1 MKKNQH
7 QNQKLSNREK
17 AINNLTFE
25 PIAIVSMAF
34 KFPEDCADEHSFWSG
49 LKTRHDFVTQVPSDR
64 WAVDELQHNKRSE
77 PGRSVTF
84 SAGVLSGLDQFDAEF
99 FGISPREAAMVDP
112 QHRLLLELSWQAM
125 ENAGYLPSQLAG
137 TNCAVYVGIS
147 GLDYGTRMLDDC
159 SLISSHTMTGNTL
172 SVAANR
178 LSYFFD
184 LRGPS
189 LAVDTA
195 CSSSLVALHHACMSL
210 QTGDAS
216 MALVGGVNMLLH
228 PYPFIGFTKASML
241 SKNGRC
247 KVFDASADGYV
258 RSEGGAVFILKP
270 LKTAL
275 QDGDDI
281 QAVIRS
287 TGVNA
292 DGGRKTGITI
302 PSAEGQ
308 ADLMRSVIAK
318 SGLSSNEV
326 DFVEAHGT
334 GTIVGDPIEAHAIGE
349 VYGQGKSTPLPIGS
363 VKANVGHLESASG
376 MAGLVKTVLALK
388 NRALPPALHLTKP
401 NPYIDFSKLNLEL
414 VTDYKSIS
422 SENNKPLIAGINS
435 FGFGGANAHMLLQ
448 EFKAKPARKAQST
461 SSKVSQDSLAPLF
474 LSARSE
480 AALRAQ
486 AEQYHDFLKQKSA
499 PEFYDVA
506 HSVVNY
512 RDNMEKGLALKSS
525 SFESLL
531 ESLLAFSQGE
541 FPADVVLGDALK
553 TDGQIAFVYSGNG
566 AQWAGMCKPLMT
578 QSPRFVEILNQV
590 DAVLKPIAGFSVIDE
605 LMVDKTASRLEDT
618 VVAQPLLFAIQ
629 VAVTLL
635 LKEQGIEPKAVTGH
649 SVGEVAAAWAAGV
662 FDLKQA
668 TQLICARS
676 AAQALT
682 QGAGRMAAASVSEAE
697 MMAILAEY
705 DNELDIEIA
714 GINSPQNITLSG
726 KLADLKVI
734 QKRLKAVGTFFKLLD
749 IDYAFH
755 SRHMDAI
762 HDTLKK
768 SLVDLRPSPTKNMTF
783 VSAITGGVVK
793 GVQLNADYWWK
804 NVRQPVQFSS
814 AITSLVN
821 LGCNVFVEVGPHA
834 ILQRYLTECLSAS
847 DVEHRILPTLVK
859 DAHHGLSQIEAAAL
873 RTHIAVG
880 KQRNA
885 PYFKAEWQRVRL
897 PNYPWQRERYWYA
910 KTSEGEGLLER
921 RRSHPILG
929 WRVNETDTIWE
940 NTVDTETL
948 PWLADH
954 QVAGAVVFPGSA
966 YVEMALAAAKE
977 WLGEEQFSFEEL
989 DIISP
994 IVFDEDHAR
1003 TLRFVLNQRDGGF
1016 QILSRQ
1022 RLSADEFSLH
1032 AAGRILE
1039 ATKTQRPQQIGA
1051 LANPVITID
1060 KKTHYALTARLG
1072 LDYGAAFQGLRAIRI
1087 NHDCLEADVRLP
1099 KLVDADTQ
1107 YIIHPAMLD
1116 LCFQS
1121 LVDFFH
1127 EHIQN
1132 NQGIAFLPTKVSK
1145 LNYYSDAKPVK
1156 FRARLKRFSLRAV
1169 LADFELLDKSGNLVA
1184 IAADCRFRS
1193 APLMSRK
1200 ENAIDQ
1206 WETVPRLR
1214 PHPFDTMTS
1223 HFPAINAL
1231 LPILDKAMVSQDA
1244 QRQTWFKET
1253 LPLLEALTV
1262 SYIFEAFQA
1271 VALEKKDKLS
1281 KLLNDK
1287 PSSFLLWLAS
1297 VLIRENLLI
1306 NNKGKWQV
1314 VVDTE
1319 VPKSKDIWQYIQGS
1333 VPTCSSQLLLMG
1345 RIGSR
1350 LPALMTGVL
1359 DEKDYLAV
1367 LAKST
1372 STEALYDSDP
1382 AYVGILNAIE
1392 NTILALATHV
1402 PTGRRLRVLEI
1413 VSGPSLLPR
1422 RLLNKFDEDRL
1433 DYVVAVPE
1441 EAIAEHLQADYH
1453 DFSNL
1458 IVATVDLTD
1467 GKLTADKPLP
1477 ELFDIIVMR
1486 HALHRFAYPHG
1497 AIKQIAQRLTQGGVT
1512 LIAERYPD
1520 VSADL
1525 IGGVDPSWW
1534 YVEDTVSDDGL
1545 TKVESALLTPEAWMQ
1560 ALSEEGF
1567 DEVEHFAEA
1576 SATGL
1581 AQGAYLVLAKRLEA
1595 RTNEAISLDSK
1606 AWLLLADDASSAVA
1620 NQLKARLELQSQ
1632 VVTIANAIPE
1642 NEAHIDHI
1650 VSLLGWNKTAEDAVD
1665 VVSNVMQQIQHIV
1678 ESVNKPANFWLLTQG
1693 GALTTN
1699 TSSNKGANPVQAAL
1713 WGLGRVVMNEYAML
1727 NCKLIDVASDL
1738 ADEEMVHR
1746 LANELLHPDGANELM
1761 LSGEGRYSLLTQT
1774 HGTQSDKEASNDE
1787 RYHLDFLTAGQLRN
1801 LVWLP
1806 TLEKPLLANQ
1816 VEVKTKAAG
1825 LNFRDIM
1832 YLMGLL
1838 PDEAVEKG
1846 FAGASL
1852 GLEFSGVITRVG
1864 ADVKDYHPGESVM
1877 GFGSSCFASHVV
1889 TSAEAVAP
1897 MPESWTFEAA
1907 ATVPTTFFTVYYA
1920 LKHLADL
1927 QPGEKV
1933 LIHGAAGGVG
1943 IAAVQLAQHLGA
1955 EIFATAGS
1963 DEKRDFV
1970 RLLGADH
1977 VFDSRSFDF
1986 ADDIAA
1992 ATGGEGVDVI
2002 LNSLAG
2008 EAIRRNLS
2016 VLKPFGRFLELG
2028 KRDFF
2033 ENTPVGLRPFKDNIS
2048 YFGIDADQLLV
2059 NRPALANRLF
2069 YEVMALFHEG
2079 AFTPLPHRVFDVERI
2094 IDAFRLMQQARHIGK
2109 VVVSLDGA
2117 RPKIKQQKETLE
2129 LIKLDKNSTWL
2140 ITGGL
2145 SGFGL
2150 ESAKWLLKRGAKN
2163 LVLLSRRGMK
2173 TPGAKAVVAEL
2184 TAAGAKVLALSCDIT
2199 DATKLAEVIKQV
2211 QATMPPLK
2219 GVLHAAMVI
2228 DDQLISKLDENSVS
2242 SVIQPKLLGAWHLH
2256 TLTQHLPLDY
2266 FVLYSSITT
2275 YIGNPGQANYVAANA
2290 GLEGLAELRRS
2301 NGLPAQCI
2309 GWGPIADAG
2318 YLTRN
2323 TAVKDSLGQR
2333 MGKEPM
2339 LAHEALQ
2346 QLDDVLRNKNAL
2358 HAIANFDWRILSKI
2372 LPSASGVRFD
2382 QLNAE
2387 LLGVGNMDD
2396 NFDFQA
2402 IIAGKDRQEVEKVVT
2417 EMIVHE
2423 VSVILCISVERI
2435 HPRRSLHDLGMDSL
2449 MAVELA
2455 MGLER
2460 RFGIQLP
2467 VMMLNESPN
2476 TEKVALRIVDK
2487 VFGDDGADGQEH
2499 MPNLLVKDL
2508 ARQHGEEISEQE
2520 VEHAMEDVRK
2530 LAEER
2535 VR

>member
-1 MKKNQH
+1 MKKNQN
-7 QNQKLSNREK
+7 QNQKISDREK

-34 KFPEDCADEHSFWSG
+34 KFPGDCADEHTFWDG

-137 TNCAVYVGIS
+137 SSCAVYVGIS

-258 RSEGGAVFILKP
+258 RSEGGAVFMLKP

-275 QDGDDI
+275 QDGDDV

-318 SGLSSNEV
+318 SGLSASEV

-349 VYGQGKSTPLPIGS
+349 VYGQNKSTPLPIGS

-388 NRALPPALHLTKP
+388 NRALPPALHLNKP

-414 VTDYKSIS
+414 IKDYKNIS

-448 EFKAKPARKAQST
+448 EFKAKPARKSQST
-461 SSKVSQDSLAPLF
+461 SNKASQATLAPLF

-480 AALRAQ
+480 TALRAQ
-486 AEQYHDFLKQKSA
+486 AEQYHDFLKQQSPQA
-499 PEFYDVA
+499 FYDVA
-506 HSVVNY
+506 YSAVHY

-525 SFESLL
+525 SFEGLL

-541 FPADVVLGDALK
+541 FPADIVLGDALK

-578 QSPRFVEILNQV
+578 QSPRFVEILNEV
-590 DAVLKPIAGFSVIDE
+590 DAVLKPLAGFSVIDE
-605 LMVDKTASRLEDT
+605 LMADKAASRLEDT
-618 VVAQPLLFAIQ
+618 VVAQPLLFAVQ
-629 VAVTLL
+629 VAVTIL
-635 LKEQGIEPKAVTGH
+635 LKEQGVEPKAVTGH

-668 TQLICARS
+668 AQLIYARS
-676 AAQALT
+676 TAQALT

-697 MMAILAEY
+697 MIVILAEY
-705 DNELDIEIA
+705 DGELDIEIA

-726 KLADLKVI
+726 KLADLKLI

-768 SLVDLRPSPTKNMTF
+768 SLVDLRPSPTKNITF
-783 VSAITGGVVK
+783 VSAITGSVVK
-793 GVQLNADYWWK
+793 GAQLNADYWWK
-804 NVRQPVQFSS
+804 NVRQPVQFSK
-814 AITSLVN
+814 AITSLLN
-821 LGCNVFVEVGPHA
+821 LGCHVFVEVGPHA

-847 DVEHRILPTLVK
+847 DGDHRILPTLVK

-880 KQRNA
+880 KQHTA
-885 PYFKAEWQRVRL
+885 PYFKAEGQRIRL

-921 RRSHPILG
+921 RRIHPILG
-929 WRVNETDTIWE
+929 WRVNDTDTIWE

-977 WLGEEQFSFEEL
+977 WLGEEQFAFEEL

-1003 TLRFVLNQRDGGF
+1003 TLRFNLNQRDGGF

-1022 RLSADEFSLH
+1022 RLSADEFTLH

-1051 LANPVITID
+1051 LSNPVITID
-1060 KKTHYALTARLG
+1060 KKAHYALTAQLG
-1072 LDYGAAFQGLRAIRI
+1072 LDYGAAFQGLRAVRI
-1087 NHDCLEADVRLP
+1087 SNDCLEADVRLP
-1099 KLVDADTQ
+1099 KLVDSDAQ

-1127 EHIQN
+1127 EHIEN

-1184 IAADCRFRS
+1184 IATDCRFRS

-1200 ENAIDQ
+1200 EGAVDQ

-1214 PHPFDTMTS
+1214 PHPLDTLAS
-1223 HFPAINAL
+1223 HFPAISAL
-1231 LPILDKAMVSQDA
+1231 LPILDKAMASQDA
-1244 QRQTWFKET
+1244 QRQSWFKET

-1281 KLLNDK
+1281 KLLNNK
-1287 PSSFLLWLAS
+1287 PSVFLLWLAS

-1314 VVDTE
+1314 VIDTE

-1350 LPALMTGVL
+1350 LPALITGAL
-1359 DEKDYLAV
+1359 DDKDYLAV

-1382 AYVGILNAIE
+1382 AYVGVLNAIE
-1392 NTILALATHV
+1392 QSILSLANHV
-1402 PTGRRLRVLEI
+1402 PKGRRLRVLEI

-1422 RLLNKFDEDRL
+1422 RLLNQFDEDRL

-1441 EAIAEHLQADYH
+1441 ESTAEHLQADYH
-1453 DFSNL
+1453 DFPNL
-1458 IVATVDLTD
+1458 IVATIDLAD

-1534 YVEDTVSDDGL
+1534 YVEDSIGDDEL
-1545 TKVESALLTPEAWMQ
+1545 AKVESALLTPEAWMQ

-1567 DEVEHFAEA
+1567 DEVNHFAEV

-1595 RTNEAISLDSK
+1595 RDSEASSLDSK
-1606 AWLLLADDASSAVA
+1606 AWLLLADDTSITVA
-1620 NQLKARLELQSQ
+1620 NQLKTKLEAHSQ
-1632 VVTIANAIPE
+1632 IATIADTTQVE
-1642 NEAHIDHI
+1642 EAEFDHV
-1650 VSLLGWNKTAEDAVD
+1650 VSLLGWNKMAEDATNVI
-1665 VVSNVMQQIQHIV
+1665 SNVLRQIQHIV
-1678 ESVNKPANFWLLTQG
+1678 ESANKPANFWLLTQG
-1693 GALTTN
+1693 GALATH
-1699 TSSNKGANPVQAAL
+1699 TSPNKGANPVQAAL

-1727 NCKLIDVASDL
+1727 NCKLIDIANDL
-1738 ADEEMVHR
+1738 AEEGIVHR
-1746 LANELLHPDGANELM
+1746 LANELLYPDGANELM
-1761 LSGEGRYSLLTQT
+1761 LSSAGRYSLLTQAYAVK
-1774 HGTQSDKEASNDE
+1774 SDKEASNDE

-1806 TLEKPLLANQ
+1806 SIEKPLLANE

-1864 ADVKDYHPGESVM
+1864 SEVKDYHPGESVM

-1889 TSAEAVAP
+1889 TTAEAIAP

-1963 DEKRDFV
+1963 EEKRDFV

-1977 VFDSRSFDF
+1977 VFDSRSLDY
-1986 ADDIAA
+1986 AGDIAA

-2079 AFTPLPHRVFDVERI
+2079 AFTPLPHRVFDVERV
-2094 IDAFRLMQQARHIGK
+2094 IDAFRVMQQARHIGK

-2117 RPKIKQQKETLE
+2117 KPKIKQQKETLE
-2129 LIKLDKNSTWL
+2129 PIKLDKNSTW
-2140 ITGGL
+2140 IVTGGL

-2150 ESAKWLLKRGAKN
+2150 ESAKWLLKRGAKH

-2184 TAAGAKVLALSCDIT
+2184 TSAGAQVLALSCDIT
-2199 DATKLAEVIKQV
+2199 DAKKLAEVIKQV
-2211 QATMPPLK
+2211 QLTMPPLK

-2228 DDQLISKLDENSVS
+2228 DDQLISKLDGNSVS
-2242 SVIQPKLLGAWHLH
+2242 SVIQPKLVGAWHLH
-2256 TLTQHLPLDY
+2256 SLTQAIPLDY

-2301 NGLPAQCI
+2301 KGLPAQCI
-2309 GWGPIADAG
+2309 GWGPIADVG

-2339 LAHEALQ
+2339 LADEALQ

-2382 QLNAE
+2382 RLNAA
-2387 LLGVGNMDD
+2387 LLGASNMDD
-2396 NFDFQA
+2396 NIDFKA
-2402 IIAGKDRQEVEKVVT
+2402 LIAGKDRQEVEKVVT

-2423 VSVILCISVERI
+2423 VSAILCISVERI

-2476 TEKVALRIVDK
+2476 AEKVALRIVDK
-2487 VFGDDGADGQEH
+2487 VLGDGEADSQEN
-2499 MPNLLVKDL
+2499 MPNLLIKDL
-2508 ARQHGEEISEQE
+2508 ARQHGEDISEKE
-2520 VEHAMEDVRK
+2520 VEHAMQDVRK

>member
-1 MKKNQH
+1 LNKIKNDR
-7 QNQKLSNREK
+7 SNKIDNELDS
-17 AINNLTFE
+17 AAFE

-34 KFPEDCADEHSFWSG
+34 KFPGDCADEHTFWDG
-49 LKTRHDFVTQVPSDR
+49 LKTRHDFVTQVPADR

-137 TNCAVYVGIS
+137 SNCAVYVGIS

-258 RSEGGAVFILKP
+258 RSEGGAVFMLKP

-318 SGLSSNEV
+318 SGLSASEV

-349 VYGQGKSTPLPIGS
+349 VYGQNKSTPLPIGS

-388 NRALPPALHLTKP
+388 NRALPPALHLNKP

-414 VTDYKSIS
+414 VKDYKSIS

-448 EFKAKPARKAQST
+448 EFKAKPARKSQST
-461 SSKVSQDSLAPLF
+461 SNKASQATLAPLF

-486 AEQYHDFLKQKSA
+486 AEQYHDFLKQQSPQA
-499 PEFYDVA
+499 FYDVA
-506 HSVVNY
+506 YSAVHY
-512 RDNMEKGLALKSS
+512 RDNMEKGLALNPS

-541 FPADVVLGDALK
+541 FPADIVLGDALK

-578 QSPRFVEILNQV
+578 QSPRFVEILNEV

-629 VAVTLL
+629 VAVTIL
-635 LKEQGIEPKAVTGH
+635 LKEQGVEPKAVTGH

-668 TQLICARS
+668 AHLICARS
-676 AAQALT
+676 TAQALT
-682 QGAGRMAAASVSEAE
+682 QGAGRMAAVSVSEAE
-697 MMAILAEY
+697 MIAILAEY
-705 DNELDIEIA
+705 DNALDIEIA

-726 KLADLKVI
+726 KLADLKLI

-768 SLVDLRPSPTKNMTF
+768 SLADLRPSPTKNITF
-783 VSAITGGVVK
+783 VSAITGSVVK
-793 GVQLNADYWWK
+793 GAQLNADYWWK
-804 NVRQPVQFSS
+804 NVRQPVQFSK

-821 LGCNVFVEVGPHA
+821 LGCHVFVEVGPHA

-847 DVEHRILPTLVK
+847 DVDHRILPTLVK

-880 KQRNA
+880 KQRAA
-885 PYFKAEWQRVRL
+885 PYFKVEGQRIRL

-921 RRSHPILG
+921 RRIHPILG
-929 WRVNETDTIWE
+929 WRVNDTDTIWE

-977 WLGEEQFSFEEL
+977 WLGEEQFAFEEL

-1003 TLRFVLNQRDGGF
+1003 TLRFNLNQRDGGF

-1022 RLSADEFSLH
+1022 RLSTDEFSLH

-1039 ATKTQRPQQIGA
+1039 ATKTKRSKQIGA
-1051 LANPVITID
+1051 LSNPVITID
-1060 KKTHYALTARLG
+1060 KKAHYALTARLG
-1072 LDYGAAFQGLRAIRI
+1072 LDYGAAFQGLRAVRI
-1087 NHDCLEADVRLP
+1087 SNDCLEADVRLP
-1099 KLVDADTQ
+1099 KLVDSDAQ

-1127 EHIQN
+1127 EHIEN

-1156 FRARLKRFSLRAV
+1156 FRARLKRFSMRAV
-1169 LADFELLDKSGNLVA
+1169 LADFELLDKSGHLVA
-1184 IAADCRFRS
+1184 IATDCRFRS

-1200 ENAIDQ
+1200 EGAVDQ

-1214 PHPFDTMTS
+1214 PHPLDTLAS
-1223 HFPAINAL
+1223 HFPAISTL
-1231 LPILDKAMVSQDA
+1231 LPILDQAMVSQDA
-1244 QRQTWFKET
+1244 QRQSWFKEA

-1281 KLLNDK
+1281 KLLNNK

-1314 VVDTE
+1314 VIDTE

-1350 LPALMTGVL
+1350 LPALMTGAL
-1359 DEKDYLAV
+1359 DDKDYLAV

-1382 AYVGILNAIE
+1382 AYVGVLNAIE
-1392 NTILALATHV
+1392 QSILSLANHV
-1402 PTGRRLRVLEI
+1402 PKGRRLRVLEI

-1422 RLLNKFDEDRL
+1422 RLLNQFDEDRL

-1441 EAIAEHLQADYH
+1441 ESTAEHLQADYH
-1453 DFSNL
+1453 DFPNL
-1458 IVATVDLTD
+1458 IVATIDLTD

-1534 YVEDTVSDDGL
+1534 YVEDSIGDDAL
-1545 TKVESALLTPEAWMQ
+1545 AKVESALLTPEAWMQ

-1567 DEVEHFAEA
+1567 DEVNHFAEV

-1595 RTNEAISLDSK
+1595 RSSEASSFDSK
-1606 AWLLLADDASSAVA
+1606 AWLLLADDASIAVA
-1620 NQLKARLELQSQ
+1620 NQLKTKLESRSQ
-1632 VVTIANAIPE
+1632 IATIADSTQVE
-1642 NEAHIDHI
+1642 EAQFDHVI
-1650 VSLLGWNKTAEDAVD
+1650 SLLGWNKMAEDATN
-1665 VVSNVMQQIQHIV
+1665 VVSNVLRQIQHIV
-1678 ESVNKPANFWLLTQG
+1678 ESANKPANVWLLTQG
-1693 GALTTN
+1693 GALATH
-1699 TSSNKGANPVQAAL
+1699 SSPNKGANPAQAAL

-1727 NCKLIDVASDL
+1727 NCKLIDIANDL
-1738 ADEEMVHR
+1738 AEEEIVHR

-1761 LSGEGRYSLLTQT
+1761 LSTEGRYSLLTQT
-1774 HGTQSDKEASNDE
+1774 HAIKSDKEASNDE

-1806 TLEKPLLANQ
+1806 SIEKPLLANE

-1864 ADVKDYHPGESVM
+1864 SEVKDYHPGESVM
-1877 GFGSSCFASHVV
+1877 GFGSSCFASHVITTV
-1889 TSAEAVAP
+1889 EAVAP

-1963 DEKRDFV
+1963 EEKRDFV

-1977 VFDSRSFDF
+1977 VFDSRSLDY
-1986 ADDIAA
+1986 ADEIAA

-2094 IDAFRLMQQARHIGK
+2094 VDAFRVMQQARHIGK

-2117 RPKIKQQKETLE
+2117 KPKIKQQKETLE
-2129 LIKLDKNSTWL
+2129 PIKLDKNSTW
-2140 ITGGL
+2140 IVTGGL

-2150 ESAKWLLKRGAKN
+2150 ESAKWLLKRGAKH

-2173 TPGAKAVVAEL
+2173 MPGAKAVVAEL
-2184 TAAGAKVLALSCDIT
+2184 TSAGAQVLALSCDIT
-2199 DATKLAEVIKQV
+2199 DAKKLAEVIKQV
-2211 QATMPPLK
+2211 QSTMPPLK

-2242 SVIQPKLLGAWHLH
+2242 AVIQPKLVGAWHLH
-2256 TLTQHLPLDY
+2256 NLTQAIPLDY

-2275 YIGNPGQANYVAANA
+2275 YIGNHCLNVGRNCASWSFCAIRSIGRYCCDNYY
-2290 GLEGLAELRRS
+2290 
-2301 NGLPAQCI
+2301 Q
-2309 GWGPIADAG
+2309 W
-2318 YLTRN
+2318 
-2323 TAVKDSLGQR
+2323 
-2333 MGKEPM
+2333 
-2339 LAHEALQ
+2339 
-2346 QLDDVLRNKNAL
+2346 
-2358 HAIANFDWRILSKI
+2358 
-2372 LPSASGVRFD
+2372 
-2382 QLNAE
+2382 
-2387 LLGVGNMDD
+2387 
-2396 NFDFQA
+2396 
-2402 IIAGKDRQEVEKVVT
+2402 
-2417 EMIVHE
+2417 
-2423 VSVILCISVERI
+2423 
-2435 HPRRSLHDLGMDSL
+2435 
-2449 MAVELA
+2449 
-2455 MGLER
+2455 
-2460 RFGIQLP
+2460 
-2467 VMMLNESPN
+2467 
-2476 TEKVALRIVDK
+2476 
-2487 VFGDDGADGQEH
+2487 
-2499 MPNLLVKDL
+2499 LLVIG
-2508 ARQHGEEISEQE
+2508 RQS
-2520 VEHAMEDVRK
+2520 
-2530 LAEER
+2530 LLS
-2535 VR
+2535 